1 MTHPVSV
8 EALIEAAAVLELGTH
23 ASLHDIRVQY
33 HTLLKKWHPDTSEY
47 TPEESHLMTVRL
59 NEAYNLLVDYCM
71 NYTFSFRSE
80 DLNTTIGK
88 NPAEFWMER
97 YGNDPI
103 WN

>member
-8 EALIEAAAVLELGTH
+8 DKLIEAATLLELGTQTN
-23 ASLHDIRVQY
+23 LHEIRAHY
-33 HTLLKKWHPDTSEY
+33 HTLLKKWHPDTSHS
-47 TPEESHLMTVRL
+47 TPEESHQMTVRL
-59 NEAYNLLVDYCM
+59 NEAYDLLVDYCM
-71 NYTFSFRSE
+71 NYTFSFRPE
-80 DLNTTIGK
+80 DLKESVGK